1 MSLVVPLLVVAMSGV
16 YLWHLGAGV
25 LGRGKLAAPDRLKL
39 ITLVLEAALM
49 LFLARIL
56 VVWTPLTSWVWV
68 AGIAAVGGGAALAA
82 CRAPDLPWV
91 AASSRTRVRRRRV
104 LAPLYAAVLVVVT
117 GVCYATLF

>member
-1 MSLVVPLLVVAMSGV
+1 MSMVVPLLVVALSGI

-25 LGRGKLAAPDRLKL
+25 LSRGKLAAPDRLSL

-56 VVWTPLTSWVWV
+56 VGWTPWTSWAWV
-68 AGIAAVGGGAALAA
+68 AGIAAVGGGAVLAA
-82 CRAPDLPWV
+82 WRASDLPWV
-91 AASSRTRVRRRRV
+91 TASSPSRVRRRRV